1 MIEPNRP
8 IGPNMARESNTKP
21 KAVSMSPVFAHR
33 WWRLRRRRAA
43 AARTHFGRW
52 CYGKSLRSVR
62 SRTSSAHAQPVEL
75 RVLANPADSRDLHRR
90 VLRADT

>member
-33 WWRLRRRRAA
+33 WWRLRRAA
-43 AARTHFGRW
+43 AGGGSEDPFW
-52 CYGKSLRSVR
+52 
-62 SRTSSAHAQPVEL
+62 
-75 RVLANPADSRDLHRR
+75 
-90 VLRADT
+90 

>member
-33 WWRLRRRRAA
+33 WWRLRRAA
-43 AARTHFGRW
+43 AAGGGSEDPFW
-52 CYGKSLRSVR
+52 
-62 SRTSSAHAQPVEL
+62 
-75 RVLANPADSRDLHRR
+75 
-90 VLRADT
+90 